1 MVHLCGVTPIAVG
14 SLVEVTL
21 FEVEEGMFSKSWVP
35 QADKPLIRDL
45 TTGVVYGE
53 DFHFAELSSYRSGE
67 VRADL
72 PMEVRRDLREY
83 ARHRGTVRA
92 CRVVWI
98 GSGDTRYPQTSL
110 VIDDA

>member
-1 MVHLCGVTPIAVG
+1 MG

-35 QADKPLIRDL
+35 QPDKPLIRDL
-45 TTGVVYGE
+45 TTGVLYGE
-53 DFHFAELSSYRSGE
+53 DEHFAEISSYRSGE
-67 VRADL
+67 VRDDL

-83 ARHRGTVRA
+83 ARHRGKVRA

-110 VIDDA
+110 VIEDA